1 MHARDQQAATYG
13 DRVDGVGIAVIVAVV
28 VVLAPIATGH
38 HKDAPKALAAS
49 DHPMLQGS
57 LRSKMSGQLR
67 SSQEDSYLPCL
78 SSSPPL
84 LERKEKK
91 AQSHWAWRR
100 LKMDSRRA
108 GSCLLIKKGGARN
121 GEPSTKSKQSHSTG
135 PFLRLSPKPPTPGQE
150 GSSGKEVAGLQG
162 IGLAQQMGWGRTTCS
177 SS

>member
-1 MHARDQQAATYG
+1 MHAQDQQAATYG

-84 LERKEKK
+84 LERKEIK

-100 LKMDSRRA
+100 LKDGLKKSRKLSA
-108 GSCLLIKKGGARN
+108 YQEGWGQKWGAKHKIKTISQHWSISKTVPQTPHPRSGGLFWKGGGRATRHRSGTTN
-121 GEPSTKSKQSHSTG
+121 EV
-135 PFLRLSPKPPTPGQE
+135 GQDY
-150 GSSGKEVAGLQG
+150 V
-162 IGLAQQMGWGRTTCS
+162 
-177 SS
+177 